1 MTEGS
6 IPQAAKSNAEGSAS
20 IQARA
25 LAVQLTS
32 RRLWSSTSIPGS
44 LAGAMVPVAA
54 GMTVRRRAEPRQ
66 GPIAASSSRSCSLE
80 RPVGA
85 VTVRLDP
92 APAAETVAA
101 GDSGDVAD
109 PGRTHHLVPA
119 RRAGEIT
126 ARLGVEAS
134 GRVWAAGEEVLRR
147 IVAPCVLE
155 LQRSRDCRA
164 KVVLG
169 EAAE

>member
-1 MTEGS
+1 
-6 IPQAAKSNAEGSAS
+6 
-20 IQARA
+20 
-25 LAVQLTS
+25 
-32 RRLWSSTSIPGS
+32 
-44 LAGAMVPVAA
+44 MVPVTA
-54 GMTVRRRAEPRQ
+54 GMTLRRRAEPRQ

-134 GRVWAAGEEVLRR
+134 GRVRAAGEEVLRR

-155 LQRSRDCRA
+155 LQRSRDCWA

-169 EAAE
+169 EAAERQERLRVGERPAPAIETDRPLQLGDGLEAQRVAIQAGLAESLE